1 MPLAGGTEMEN
12 RFIDLM
18 SPDKSFRVSY
28 VKDKLSNNQSNNQFH
43 DYLEL
48 FYQLSGERHYF
59 IKDQVFNIHKGDLVL
74 INELELHR
82 TTASRTPTYSRVLI
96 HFRKSFLTNFLE
108 MIRDIDLKPL
118 MTESYHVTTVPL
130 KEQAYV
136 DNLFFSIIDEDA
148 TTRPGYESRIK
159 LLLLD
164 LFVYISR
171 SAEKHKGQNLP
182 YYSPIQEKI
191 LKAAQFISSH
201 YSEKLTLDELASRF
215 SVSRYYFCRTFKEI
229 TGFCLVEYINSI
241 RIKEAQ
247 RLLLKTNRPIID
259 IALQVGFQNPTHF
272 SRIFRA
278 LLRYSPSEYRKRA
291 QASGSPVAARAM
303 EPAR

>member
-1 MPLAGGTEMEN
+1 MEN

-96 HFRKSFLTNFLE
+96 HFRKSLLTNFLE

-118 MTESYHVTTVPL
+118 MTESYHVTVCGQPF
-130 KEQAYV
+130 
-136 DNLFFSIIDEDA
+136 LFHHRRGRRHPAGIREPDQTAVAGFIC
-148 TTRPGYESRIK
+148 
-159 LLLLD
+159 
-164 LFVYISR
+164 VYQPVGR
-171 SAEKHKGQNLP
+171 
-182 YYSPIQEKI
+182 
-191 LKAAQFISSH
+191 KA
-201 YSEKLTLDELASRF
+201 
-215 SVSRYYFCRTFKEI
+215 
-229 TGFCLVEYINSI
+229 
-241 RIKEAQ
+241 
-247 RLLLKTNRPIID
+247 
-259 IALQVGFQNPTHF
+259 
-272 SRIFRA
+272 
-278 LLRYSPSEYRKRA
+278 
-291 QASGSPVAARAM
+291 
-303 EPAR
+303 